1 MAVDETNRDPSNQD
15 NTAGALPPEVAAE
28 LQRRAQGVSAEP
40 VTAPWLQHA
49 PPVEQPSAPPAGEA
63 APPPHP
69 GAQDWLK
76 RLGPIGIFLAYLLGK
91 AKYLALVLKF
101 GLPALKTGG
110 SMLISM
116 VVYAQVFGWRFAVG
130 FVLSILAHEMGHV
143 YVAWRM
149 GVPVTAPLFIPGF
162 GALIVQKRE
171 ARSAW
176 DEALIGIGGPIAGT
190 LAGLVCW
197 AAYLLTRSPLM
208 LALAYTGFLINLFNL
223 APIFPLDGGW
233 ITGAIS
239 PRIWLIGIVG
249 MIVLFASGTVHN
261 PFIIL
266 LVIMSIPRLWRG
278 LKTGDVTPKGG
289 VPTSPQQRLVM
300 GLAYVT
306 LCGLLVWLMAHT
318 HRAPADI

>member
-1 MAVDETNRDPSNQD
+1 VDETNRVTSNEE
-15 NTAGALPPEVAAE
+15 TPAGILPPEVAAE
-28 LQRRAQGVSAEP
+28 LRRRAQGTPVEP
-40 VTAPWLQHA
+40 APWLQQ
-49 PPVEQPSAPPAGEA
+49 PTPEEQPSGPAAEALPPA
-63 APPPHP
+63 HS
-69 GAQDWLK
+69 GARDRFK

-91 AKYLALVLKF
+91 AKYLALALKF

-110 SMLISM
+110 TMLVSI
-116 VVYAQVFGWRFAVG
+116 VVYAQVFGWWFAVG
-130 FVLSILAHEMGHV
+130 FVVSILAHEMGHV
-143 YVAWRM
+143 YAAWRL

-162 GALIVQKRE
+162 GALIIQKRE

-176 DEALIGIGGPIAGT
+176 DEALIGIGGPVAGT

-197 AAYLLTRSPLM
+197 AAYLLTRNPLM
-208 LALAYTGFLINLFNL
+208 QALAYTGFFINLFNL
-223 APIFPLDGGW
+223 APVFPLDGGW

-249 MIVLFASGTVHN
+249 MFLLFVSGTVHN

-266 LVIMSIPRLWRG
+266 LILMSLPRLWRG

-289 VPTSPQQRLVM
+289 IPTSPQQRLVM
-300 GLAYVT
+300 GLAYVA

-318 HRAPADI
+318 HQPRHL